1 MVHLKTVTF
10 KGKSAVF
17 SSYWILIADLFPL
30 LKFTFSQIRITLWR
44 VKKILL
50 FQCHAL
56 RMTSNWVTVNP
67 RGEKMKTQSRSR
79 ILVDEPDDYVAVSKD
94 GVLVGTTVGWSIST
108 ELNGWVQRY
117 IEMGNTIYRV
127 ERELVVRYMG
137 EKIPSE
143 ILARLELAVTAVL
156 EGK

>member
-1 MVHLKTVTF
+1 M
-10 KGKSAVF
+10 
-17 SSYWILIADLFPL
+17 
-30 LKFTFSQIRITLWR
+30 
-44 VKKILL
+44 
-50 FQCHAL
+50 
-56 RMTSNWVTVNP
+56 TVNP

-143 ILARLELAVTAVL
+143 ILAQLELAVTAVL